1 MIIVTFN
8 KPDFEYDVH
17 SLLKEFFPKEDI
29 QMYYREPANF
39 SESKN
44 LACTSHLITDD
55 TEIDFEGAS
64 HRFEIRFI
72 GGSDEDVEAKESE
85 AYNTEVGMQNVCSI
99 DADAGKAAGEN
110 ERIELLW
117 SRGDEPTSVYS
128 FCETEGLDRKE
139 KKNVL
144 KQELYKMVSTGLGRE
159 LPWGT
164 LSGIRPTKIAMKLLD
179 EGASDDEVFRYMKD
193 VYLASDEK
201 AQLSVDIAKREKA
214 LLDKVDYDN
223 GYSLYIGI
231 PFCPSTCAYC
241 SFTSYPLGVWRKSVD
256 RYLDALEKEIDYTAQ
271 KFYHK
276 KLNSIYIGGGTPT
289 TLEPYQLDRLI
300 RKIRCSF
307 DLKDCLEFT
316 VEAGRPDSIT
326 REKLMALKKNGIS
339 RISVN
344 PQTMKQE
351 TLDIIGRHHTVE
363 DTIESFKLARELGF
377 DNINMDLIM
386 GLPEES
392 IDDVK
397 HTMEVIKELN
407 PDNVTIHSLAIKRAA
422 RLTIFKDRY
431 QDMQMVNTQEHMSVC
446 EKYCKEIGLE
456 PYYLYRQKGMA
467 GNMENVGYAKAG
479 KAGVYNI
486 LIMEEKQTIV
496 ACGAGAS
503 TKRVWAE
510 PNPDGTH
517 RIERCEN
524 VKDVG
529 QYIDR
534 IDEMIERKQKLFEET
549 L

>member
-39 SESKN
+39 SENKN

-72 GGSDEDVEAKESE
+72 GGSDEDVEAKENE
-85 AYNTEVGMQNVCSI
+85 AHNTEAGMQNVCSKE
-99 DADAGKAAGEN
+99 ADAGKAAGEH

-117 SRGDEPTSVYS
+117 SRGDEPASVYS

-164 LSGIRPTKIAMKLLD
+164 LSGIRPTKIAMRLLD

-201 AQLSVDIAKREKA
+201 AQLSVDIAKREKD

-271 KFYHK
+271 KFYHR

-534 IDEMIERKQKLFEET
+534 IDEMIERKQKLFEEK
-549 L
+549 

>member
-39 SESKN
+39 SENKN

-72 GGSDEDVEAKESE
+72 GGSDEDVEAKENE
-85 AYNTEVGMQNVCSI
+85 AHNTEAGMQNVCSKE
-99 DADAGKAAGEN
+99 ADAGKAAGEH

-117 SRGDEPTSVYS
+117 SRGDEPASVYS

-179 EGASDDEVFRYMKD
+179 EGATDDEVFRYMKD

-467 GNMENVGYAKAG
+467 GNMENVGYAKVG

>member
-55 TEIDFEGAS
+55 TEIDFEGVS

-72 GGSDEDVEAKESE
+72 GGSDEDVEAKENE
-85 AYNTEVGMQNVCSI
+85 AHNTEAGVRNVCSKEA
-99 DADAGKAAGEN
+99 DADKAAGEH

-117 SRGDEPTSVYS
+117 SRGDEPASVYS

-179 EGASDDEVFRYMKD
+179 EGTTDDEVFRYMKD

-534 IDEMIERKQKLFEET
+534 IDEMIERKQKLFDEK
-549 L
+549 

>member
-39 SESKN
+39 SENKN

-72 GGSDEDVEAKESE
+72 GGSDEDVEAKENE
-85 AYNTEVGMQNVCSI
+85 AHNTEAGMQNVCSKEA
-99 DADAGKAAGEN
+99 DADKAAGEH

-117 SRGDEPTSVYS
+117 SRGDEPASVYS

-446 EKYCKEIGLE
+446 EKYCREIGLE

-534 IDEMIERKQKLFEET
+534 IDEMIERKQKLFT
-549 L
+549 AI

>member
-72 GGSDEDVEAKESE
+72 GGSDEDVEAKENE
-85 AYNTEVGMQNVCSI
+85 AHNTEAGMQNVCSKE
-99 DADAGKAAGEN
+99 ADAGKAAGEH

-117 SRGDEPTSVYS
+117 SRGDEPASVYS

-534 IDEMIERKQKLFEET
+534 IDEMIERKQKLFEEK
-549 L
+549 

>member
-72 GGSDEDVEAKESE
+72 GGSDEDVEAKENE
-85 AYNTEVGMQNVCSI
+85 AHNTE
-99 DADAGKAAGEN
+99 ADVNKAAGEH

-117 SRGDEPTSVYS
+117 SRGDEPASVYS

>member
-72 GGSDEDVEAKESE
+72 GGSDEDVEAKEKE
-85 AYNTEVGMQNVCSI
+85 AHNTEAGMQNVCSKE
-99 DADAGKAAGEN
+99 ADAGKAAGEH

-117 SRGDEPTSVYS
+117 SRGDEPASVYS

-144 KQELYKMVSTGLGRE
+144 KQELYKMVSTGLDRE

-179 EGASDDEVFRYMKD
+179 EGATDDEVFRYMKD

-534 IDEMIERKQKLFEET
+534 IDEMIERKQKLFEEK
-549 L
+549 

>member
-72 GGSDEDVEAKESE
+72 GGSDEDVEAKENE
-85 AYNTEVGMQNVCSI
+85 AHNTEAGVQNVCSKE
-99 DADAGKAAGEN
+99 ADAGEAAGEH

-179 EGASDDEVFRYMKD
+179 EGATDDEVFRYMKD

-534 IDEMIERKQKLFEET
+534 IDEMIERKQKLFEEK
-549 L
+549 

>member
-55 TEIDFEGAS
+55 TEIDFEGSS

-72 GGSDEDVEAKESE
+72 GESDEDVEAKENE
-85 AYNTEVGMQNVCSI
+85 AHNTEAGMQNVCSKE
-99 DADAGKAAGEN
+99 ADAGKAAGEH

-117 SRGDEPTSVYS
+117 SRGDEPASVYS

-534 IDEMIERKQKLFEET
+534 IDEMIVRKQKLFEET

>member
-72 GGSDEDVEAKESE
+72 GGSDEDVEAKENE
-85 AYNTEVGMQNVCSI
+85 AHNTEAGMQNVCSKEA
-99 DADAGKAAGEN
+99 DADKAAGEH

-117 SRGDEPTSVYS
+117 SRGDEPASVYS

-510 PNPDGTH
+510 PNLDGTH

>member
-72 GGSDEDVEAKESE
+72 GGSDEDVEAKENE
-85 AYNTEVGMQNVCSI
+85 THNTEAGMQNVCSKE
-99 DADAGKAAGEN
+99 ADAGKAAGEH

-117 SRGDEPTSVYS
+117 SRGDEPASVYS

-179 EGASDDEVFRYMKD
+179 EGATDDEVFRYMKD

>member
-39 SESKN
+39 SENKN

-72 GGSDEDVEAKESE
+72 GGSDEDVEAKENE
-85 AYNTEVGMQNVCSI
+85 AHNTEAGMQNVCSKE
-99 DADAGKAAGEN
+99 ADAGKAAGEH

-117 SRGDEPTSVYS
+117 SRGDEPASVYS

-179 EGASDDEVFRYMKD
+179 EGATDDEVFRYMKD

>member
-39 SESKN
+39 SENKN

-72 GGSDEDVEAKESE
+72 DGSDEDEEA
-85 AYNTEVGMQNVCSI
+85 GMQKVCSK
-99 DADAGKAAGEN
+99 DADADKATGN
-110 ERIELLW
+110 RERIELLW
-117 SRGDEPTSVYS
+117 SRGDEPASVYS
-128 FCETEGLDRKE
+128 FCETAGLDRKE

-256 RYLDALEKEIDYTAQ
+256 KYLDALEKEIDYTAQ

-446 EKYCKEIGLE
+446 EKYCREIGLE

-534 IDEMIERKQKLFEET
+534 IDEMIERKQRLFAEE
-549 L
+549 

>member
-39 SESKN
+39 SENKN

-72 GGSDEDVEAKESE
+72 DGS
-85 AYNTEVGMQNVCSI
+85 
-99 DADAGKAAGEN
+99 

-117 SRGDEPTSVYS
+117 SRGDEPASVYS
-128 FCETEGLDRKE
+128 FCETAGLDRKE

-256 RYLDALEKEIDYTAQ
+256 KYLDALEKEIDYTAQ

-534 IDEMIERKQKLFEET
+534 IDEMIERKQRLFEEK
-549 L
+549 

>member
-39 SESKN
+39 SENKN

-72 GGSDEDVEAKESE
+72 DGSDEEVEAKENE
-85 AYNTEVGMQNVCSI
+85 AHNTE
-99 DADAGKAAGEN
+99 ADVNKAAGEH
-110 ERIELLW
+110 EKIELLW
-117 SRGDEPTSVYS
+117 SRRDEPTSVYS
-128 FCETEGLDRKE
+128 FCETEGLNRKE

-201 AQLSVDIAKREKA
+201 AQLSVDIAKREKD

-446 EKYCKEIGLE
+446 EKYCREIGLE

-534 IDEMIERKQKLFEET
+534 IDEMIERKQKLFEEK
-549 L
+549 

>member
-72 GGSDEDVEAKESE
+72 GGSDEDVEAKENE
-85 AYNTEVGMQNVCSI
+85 AHNTEAGMQNVCNI
-99 DADAGKAAGEN
+99 EADAGKAAGEH

-117 SRGDEPTSVYS
+117 SRGDEPASVYS

-139 KKNVL
+139 KKNIL

-534 IDEMIERKQKLFEET
+534 IDEMIERKQKLFEEK
-549 L
+549 

>member
-72 GGSDEDVEAKESE
+72 GGSDEDVEAKENE
-85 AYNTEVGMQNVCSI
+85 AHNTEAGMQNVCSKE
-99 DADAGKAAGEN
+99 ADAGKAAGEH

-117 SRGDEPTSVYS
+117 SRGDEPASVYS
-128 FCETEGLDRKE
+128 FCETEGLNRKE

-289 TLEPYQLDRLI
+289 TLEPYQLDGLI

-467 GNMENVGYAKAG
+467 GNMENVGYAKTG

>member
-72 GGSDEDVEAKESE
+72 GGSDEGVEAKENE
-85 AYNTEVGMQNVCSI
+85 AHNTEAGMQNVCSKE
-99 DADAGKAAGEN
+99 ADAGKAAGEH

-117 SRGDEPTSVYS
+117 SRGDEPASVYS

-179 EGASDDEVFRYMKD
+179 EGATDDEVFRYMKD

-431 QDMQMVNTQEHMSVC
+431 QDMQMVNNQEHMSVC